1 MPPYSA
7 HFRFFRIEQSRVRY
21 GDSMSRASACLAAP
35 PDVLRKDFREYHWFK
50 AYFPLT
56 PRSYVPYP
64 VALGSGAASF
74 GNPFGA
80 YFIGHGPVAAWAYG
94 DILLVQ
100 EPDRLH
106 FVTLLEPP
114 QELPAAD
121 QVPAYGDQLP
131 LVLVA

>member
-1 MPPYSA
+1 ML
-7 HFRFFRIEQSRVRY
+7 FDRNSR
-21 GDSMSRASACLAAP
+21 G
-35 PDVLRKDFREYHWFK
+35 YHWFK

-56 PRSYVPYP
+56 PKSYVPYP
-64 VALGSGAASF
+64 VALGSCSASF
-74 GNPFGA
+74 WGPFST
-80 YFIGHGPVAAWAYG
+80 YFIGHGPVAAWAYV

-114 QELPAAD
+114 QELPAAY

>member
-1 MPPYSA
+1 
-7 HFRFFRIEQSRVRY
+7 
-21 GDSMSRASACLAAP
+21 MSRASACLAAP

-50 AYFPLT
+50 
-56 PRSYVPYP
+56 
-64 VALGSGAASF
+64 
-74 GNPFGA
+74 A